1 MSAARAIVSLVMLVF
16 FIGLTIWA
24 YQRYVD
30 GQERLQVAQHEYDVA
45 AANAAQAQQEF
56 QNVVKYNCVNPVI
69 SSGGVS
75 CPNG

>member
-1 MSAARAIVSLVMLVF
+1 MSAARAIFSLVMVGIFLW
-16 FIGLTIWA
+16 LTISSV
-24 YQRYVD
+24 QRYLD
-30 GQERLQVAQHEYDVA
+30 AQENLKVAQQEYDVA

-75 CPNG
+75 CPNE